1 MKKILNNKIL
11 SMSLIF
17 LLLLSIHAV
26 FKVNFND
33 DVWFKNIIG
42 TEYKNIFEYI
52 PIRYNTWSSRL
63 VIESILIYLLACPN
77 IIWCVMDSL
86 IIMLIIYSIDYLFKN
101 NKNYMLIFLIIL
113 LYPLHEMK
121 SAGWYATTLNYLW
134 PLALGLFSLI
144 PIKNKIIEK
153 KEKRYMYPLYI
164 LSIIFACNQE
174 QMCAVILSFY
184 IIFDIY
190 LYKKGKLN
198 KFLLIQTLISLISI
212 IFILTCPGNNERSII
227 ETTTWYPSY
236 ESFNILKKISLG
248 IISTFYFLNYRFN
261 FVVLVLLL
269 LFPIISVLNKTKITN
284 KIISLIP
291 ILIYILSSLSVLNID
306 VYIVNLFE
314 KIKIFKD
321 PVSDIYL
328 NKTLIFSLFISLIFF
343 ITILINI
350 CTIFKSN
357 KKILISLIYLAGLAT
372 RLIMSFSPTLYASS
386 MRTFIFFDFS
396 LIIIIYFLL
405 DSLKYNKKIYNI
417 ILILIIILG
426 VLSLKDTIIYS
437 I

>member
-1 MKKILNNKIL
+1 MKKILKNKFL

-17 LLLLSIHAV
+17 MFLLSIHVV

-33 DVWFKNIIG
+33 DLWFKNIIG

-63 VIESILIYLLACPN
+63 IIESVLIFLLACPN
-77 IIWCVMDSL
+77 IIWCVLDSL

-101 NKNYMLIFLIIL
+101 NKKYILIFLIIL

-134 PLALGLFSLI
+134 PLALGLFSFI
-144 PIKNKIIEK
+144 PIKNKLIEK

-174 QMCAVILSFY
+174 QMCAVVLSFY

-198 KFLLIQTLISLISI
+198 KFLIIQTLISLISI

-227 ETTTWYPSY
+227 ETTSWYPSY
-236 ESFNILKKISLG
+236 ENFNILKKISLG

-269 LFPIISVLNKTKITN
+269 LFPIISVLNKTKIIN

-291 ILIYILSSLSVLNID
+291 ITIYILSSLSVLNFDIH
-306 VYIVNLFE
+306 IVNLFD

-321 PVSDIYL
+321 PVFDIYL
-328 NKTLIFSLFISLIFF
+328 NKNLIFSLSISILFF

-350 CTIFKSN
+350 IFVFKSN
-357 KKILISLIYLAGLAT
+357 EKVLISLIYLAGLAT
-372 RLIMSFSPTLYASS
+372 RFIMSFSPTIYASS
-386 MRTFIFFDFS
+386 MRTFIFLDFS
-396 LIIIIYFLL
+396 LIIIIYLL
-405 DSLKYNKKIYNI
+405 LEKLKYNKKIYNI
-417 ILILIIILG
+417 ILILILMLGILEI
-426 VLSLKDTIIYS
+426 KDTIICS